1 MQAESRLKSG
11 GVKAYASKLH
21 LKNEDAV
28 VAAVMSAA
36 GLPLTCV
43 RTLNTDDRDY
53 DFHDEYVIDKILTKV
68 CVARVVRAGGVCKP
82 VCRAGW
88 ESSLSV
94 RGVAKSQPR
103 SALIAPWETSV
114 KGGSQRQ
121 TTFMGVDHAGVCF
134 VNGALNPHER
144 L

>member
-68 CVARVVRAGGVCKP
+68 GVARVLRAGGACKP

-103 SALIAPWETSV
+103 SGVDSALRNECE
-114 KGGSQRQ
+114 GGSQRQ
-121 TTFMGVDHAGVCF
+121 TKFMGFDHAVVCF
-134 VNGALNPHER
+134 VSGALNPRER